1 MAASKKK
8 KKAGKPARAA
18 TARKKASRKTVK
30 SKAKKKT
37 KKTSARKAKAP
48 ARKAAKKA
56 ARKKK
61 ATRKTAKKP
70 AAKAALTKTARRSAR
85 TAARSKPPARK
96 KKAQQIVGEGD
107 YAATR
112 AFDADQAAF
121 VKRNRGAIPEMG
133 RQAEAALDGPEGKN
147 LREAEAEALARSRD
161 TF

>member
-1 MAASKKK
+1 MAASKK

-18 TARKKASRKTVK
+18 TARKKGSRKTVK
-30 SKAKKKT
+30 SKAKKKAT
-37 KKTSARKAKAP
+37 RKTSARKAKAP
-48 ARKAAKKA
+48 ARKA
-56 ARKKK
+56 KKK
-61 ATRKTAKKP
+61 TARKTARKP
-70 AAKAALTKTARRSAR
+70 AAKAAPARRSA
-85 TAARSKPPARK
+85 AKAPARSKAPARK

-121 VKRNRGAIPEMG
+121 VKRNKGSIPDMG
-133 RQAEAALDGPEGKN
+133 RQAEAALDGPQGKD